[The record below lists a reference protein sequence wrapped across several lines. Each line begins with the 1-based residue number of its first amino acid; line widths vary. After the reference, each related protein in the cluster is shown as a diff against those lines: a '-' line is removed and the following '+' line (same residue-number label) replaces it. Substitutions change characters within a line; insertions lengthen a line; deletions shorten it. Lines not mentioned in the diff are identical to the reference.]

1 MAAVAA
7 GHTPRTVAAEA
18 DIVVVA
24 AADTDLEVEV
34 AAGGSH
40 GHNSA
45 SPSSTSE
52 AFGAPEVV
60 ASEPAAHRTLLHPD
74 FQAAA
79 ENSTVVA
86 AAVRAGE
93 AEEEGETAWIAV
105 EERRG

>member
-1 MAAVAA
+1 MAA

-18 DIVVVA
+18 ADIVVVA
-24 AADTDLEVEV
+24 AAGADLEVEV

-52 AFGAPEVV
+52 AFVAPEVV
-60 ASEPAAHRTLLHPD
+60 ASEPAAHSTLLHPD

-79 ENSTVVA
+79 ENPTVVA
-86 AAVRAGE
+86 AAMRAGE
-93 AEEEGETAWIAV
+93 AEEGGETV
-105 EERRG
+105 